1 MVDAPPSLPE
11 SRGEHRLVGI
21 DGEGGELFALD
32 FDMRAVTHSD
42 GRLSFVFVL
51 PVRSGWDDALASLTI
66 TGPGGSATLSTESD
80 IPMAL
85 LLDPRTGQA
94 RGFVR
99 GQDAA
104 DLAEGRMTKWSKSRS
119 RGALQP
125 RHSRPS
131 GVEALAVRG

>member
-1 MVDAPPSLPE
+1 M
-11 SRGEHRLVGI
+11 GI

-32 FDMRAVTHSD
+32 FDMHSVTHAD
-42 GRLSFVFVL
+42 GRLSFVFAL
-51 PVRSGWDDALASLTI
+51 PVRSGWGEELASLTI
-66 TGPGGSATLSTESD
+66 TSPGGSATLSTETD

-104 DLAEGRMTKWSKSRS
+104 DLAEGRRTKWSNLGLEALFS
-119 RGALQP
+119 RGIPGPAEW
-125 RHSRPS
+125 RR
-131 GVEALAVRG
+131 